1 MLNVFPIS
9 CVTRC
14 THICLMYR
22 NVSIRR
28 INLINLIKLTQLKE
42 YHISTSKA
50 YPNGMCQKEI
60 SSTSLVICGY
70 KSFRVQLTLKK
81 EFADLY
87 ISNKLPQLNIPTV

>member
-1 MLNVFPIS
+1 MLSLFHVL
-9 CVTRC
+9 CVTRSA
-14 THICLMYR
+14 HICLMDQ

-28 INLINLIKLTQLKE
+28 INLIDLIKLTQLKE

-50 YPNGMCQKEI
+50 YPNGICQEEI

-70 KSFRVQLTLKK
+70 KSFRLQLSLKE

-87 ISNKLPQLNIPTV
+87 ISNN

>member
-1 MLNVFPIS
+1 MLNLLPVL
-9 CVTRC
+9 CVARS
-14 THICLMYR
+14 THICLMDQ

-50 YPNGMCQKEI
+50 YPNGICQKEI

-70 KSFRVQLTLKK
+70 KSFRLQLTLK
-81 EFADLY
+81 EQFADLN
-87 ISNKLPQLNIPTV
+87 ISNKLPQINILA